1 MDAHRQTPASDT
13 RARPDIS
20 AMVRRFDA
28 PDRVVTV
35 DQGRLEV
42 ITVGALVIGRG
53 SYAPGWRWSQTAHV
67 PSDGERAPD
76 HVGVV
81 LSGRAKVVIEGS
93 EEIDLTPGDFFHI
106 ATEFDGWV
114 VGQRPCEI
122 LYIKGVEHLIERLDR
137 EGKPVG

>member
-1 MDAHRQTPASDT
+1 MDPHRQTPTS
-13 RARPDIS
+13 
-20 AMVRRFDA
+20 VLRRFDA

-35 DQGRLEV
+35 DHGRLEV

-53 SYAPGWRWSQTAHV
+53 SYGPGWRWSQTARV
-67 PSDGERAPD
+67 PPHGERPPD

-81 LSGRAKVVIEGS
+81 LSGRAKVVIEGA

-114 VGQRPCEI
+114 VGHRPCEV
-122 LYIKGVEHLIERLDR
+122 LYISGVEQLISRLQR
-137 EGKPVG
+137 

>member
-1 MDAHRQTPASDT
+1 MDPYRQTPTSM
-13 RARPDIS
+13 I
-20 AMVRRFDA
+20 RRFDA

-35 DQGRLEV
+35 DHGQLEV

-53 SYAPGWRWSQTAHV
+53 SYGPGWRWSQTAHV
-67 PSDGERAPD
+67 PPHAERPPE

-81 LSGRAKVVIEGS
+81 LSGRAKVVIEGA

-114 VGQRPCEI
+114 VGHRPCEV
-122 LYIKGVEHLIERLDR
+122 LYVNGVEQLISRLHR
-137 EGKPVG
+137 